1 MKALKTLWVLFFVVL
16 KCAPAWAECP
26 PIDVNTLPSLSKA
39 ELIPLWC
46 KYMDESN
53 RIFALI
59 IPEESR
65 IGQVARPRS
74 EKSQKYQ
81 TEAREC
87 KSTAD
92 QVLKAFREVTQTRS
106 YPSCMDDKD
115 YAEKSKREYL
125 EKKLPELGLGLNRG
139 YDRLERPGGNMDY
152 GRAIV
157 EPNSVIRISALDH
170 EAGKNDLKK
179 WAPTGANTD
188 KVLRVLCLNPFLQK
202 LTPRGPNMVV
212 QDLMQHGATF
222 VIDFYNE
229 AGAQIGSIP
238 VKGKD
243 CE

>member
-1 MKALKTLWVLFFVVL
+1 MTFKTLLVLFFIFL
-16 KCAPAWAECP
+16 KCAPVWAVCAP
-26 PIDVNTLPSLSKA
+26 LDTNALPTMSKE
-39 ELIPLWC
+39 ELTPLWC

-65 IGQVARPRS
+65 IGQAARPRS
-74 EKSQKYQ
+74 EKTQKYQ
-81 TEAREC
+81 NEAREC
-87 KSTAD
+87 KSSAD
-92 QVLKAFREVTQTRS
+92 LVLKTFRDVTQTRKW
-106 YPSCMDDKD
+106 PNCMDDKD

-125 EKKLPELGLGLNRG
+125 EKKLPELGLGLNRA

-157 EPNSVIRISALDH
+157 EPNSVIRINAIDH

-179 WAPTGANTD
+179 WAPTGSNTD

-202 LTPRGPNMVV
+202 LTPHGPNMVA